1 MFRSNRIPIVFLIV
15 LVLTACIRAPQPPI
29 APALPR
35 PQSVS
40 PLQDMPLPLAHRVYL
55 PIAGSGIPEIK
66 CFGEK
71 EQKFFDL
78 MVADSRQQREGLR
91 CNPFLNKAA
100 IIRAQ
105 SLADGGYWAHCDPVK
120 RECPNKIARLAGC
133 KLPSNYEDD
142 KNYIEELSA
151 GSPDVQV
158 SFDSLA
164 NSPSH
169 KVHLF
174 GEGDF
179 FRQQS
184 DVGIAL
190 LEQVGSRF
198 IYYWV
203 VLIGIC
209 E

>member
-1 MFRSNRIPIVFLIV
+1 MVVGYRTTIAILALSLVFC
-15 LVLTACIRAPQPPI
+15 LTGCIR
-29 APALPR
+29 PA
-35 PQSVS
+35 QVDS
-40 PLQDMPLPLAHRVYL
+40 PLPPPQAASPLAWRVYM
-55 PIAGSGIPEIK
+55 PFIATGAVPEIR

-71 EQKFFDL
+71 AQEFFDL
-78 MVADSRQQREGLR
+78 MVADARQQRTVLR

-100 IIRAQ
+100 QARAQ

-120 RECPNKIARLAGC
+120 KECPNKVARLAGC

-151 GSPDVQV
+151 GSPDARA

-179 FRQQS
+179 FQQQG

-190 LEQVGSRF
+190 LEKTGSRF
-198 IYYWV
+198 TYYWV
-203 VLIGIC
+203 VLIAVC